1 MVLFE
6 TPTRFA
12 VFKVLNKGKLD
23 KIKDLWKEFTTSDLA
38 RKSIIHFVQHGGQD
52 AATPCSVPMGLLC
65 PLVAA
70 G

>member
-23 KIKDLWKEFTTSDLA
+23 KIKDLWKEFTRSDSA
-38 RKSIIHFVQHGGQD
+38 RKHGGQD
-52 AATPCSVPMGLLC
+52 AAAPCSVPMGLLC
-65 PLVAA
+65 SMVAA